1 MSRRF
6 TQPVAMSESNAGPPR
21 VRPRQSLSGRLW
33 LVATLAVLLSE
44 IMVFLPYI
52 AHERSTWLNA
62 RIEDAA
68 IAVIAAANGT
78 SDMARHDEL
87 LYLADTEAIRLRDG
101 NGVVTIGNVAVSPDA
116 TIDLRQE
123 NLLVRIR
130 RALRAILLHE
140 NRLILV
146 SDDNPYRPQ
155 SGIEMWVHERGLSRT
170 LRQFA
175 GNFSILSLVVAGVT
189 GGLVYLAVLLLLVRP
204 MRRIT
209 GSIAAFRADPERT
222 TPIDP
227 DDLTVLSNDEISVAA
242 RELAAMQHELRAA
255 LWRNARLAA
264 LGTVVAKVSHDLRGI
279 LTPALLT
286 AERLQLNADPRVQH
300 AGEILVKAVD
310 RAADLV
316 RRTLDYAREGPP
328 PLDLGTVALAPL
340 VREAAET
347 AGPPGNAMRVINDVD
362 PALLAR
368 ADRIQLF
375 RVLSNLLR
383 NAAEAGG
390 RSVRISAHHDNTTLA
405 VEIADDGPGLPEGVR
420 SDLFRPFAGSGR
432 RGGAGLGLAIARDLM
447 VAHGGDIELVST
459 SAAGTTF
466 RLTLRLVEPEQSFE
480 AAANAEDIAPA
491 RSAGACDPS
500 ATEPGRK
507 GACR

>member
-1 MSRRF
+1 MNGSNVGSR
-6 TQPVAMSESNAGPPR
+6 R
-21 VRPRQSLSGRLW
+21 VRPRQSLSARLW

-52 AHERSTWLNA
+52 AHERSSWMSA

-68 IAVIAAANGT
+68 MVVIAAANGT
-78 SDMARHDEL
+78 MDTARHDEL
-87 LYLADTEAIRLRDG
+87 LFLADAEAIRVTDRDG
-101 NGVVTIGNVAVSPDA
+101 TVMIGNVTMPPDV
-116 TIDLRQE
+116 TMDLRE
-123 NLLVRIR
+123 EDLFDRVGH
-130 RALRAILLHE
+130 ALRAIVLRE
-140 NRLILV
+140 NRLILA
-146 SDDNPYRPQ
+146 SDNNPYSPQ
-155 SGIEMWVHERGLSRT
+155 STIEMWVHERGLSHT
-170 LRQFA
+170 LQRFA
-175 GNFSILSLVVAGVT
+175 ADFAALSLVVAGVT

-222 TPIDP
+222 TPLDP
-227 DDLTVLSNDEISVAA
+227 NDLSVLSNDEISVAA
-242 RELAAMQHELRAA
+242 HELAAMQHELRAA

-286 AERLQLNADPRVQH
+286 AERLELNADPRVQH
-300 AGEILVKAVD
+300 AGEILVTAVD

-328 PLDLGTVALAPL
+328 PLDLAPVAMAPL

-347 AGPPGNAMRVINDVD
+347 ARPPGSSLHMDNDVD
-362 PALLAR
+362 PAILVR

-375 RVLSNLLR
+375 RVLTNLLR
-383 NAAEAGG
+383 NAAEAGA
-390 RSVRISAHHDNTTLA
+390 RSVRISAHQENTMLA
-405 VEIADDGPGLPEGVR
+405 VEIADDGPGLPEAMR
-420 SDLFRPFAGSGR
+420 NDLFRPFSGSAR
-432 RGGAGLGLAIARDLM
+432 RGGAGLGLAIARDLT
-447 VAHGGDIELVST
+447 VAHGGDIELIST
-459 SAAGTTF
+459 GESGTKF
-466 RLTLRLVEPEQSFE
+466 RLTLRLVESERFE
-480 AAANAEDIAPA
+480 AASNGEHIA
-491 RSAGACDPS
+491 SAGPADVWDAR